1 MAQDSK
7 ILKFEK
13 MCQNQNYV
21 GFEMRR
27 TKLKPHSKNCSL
39 GGGLELL

>member
-7 ILKFEK
+7 IPKFEK

-21 GFEMRR
+21 GFEMKRSR
-27 TKLKPHSKNCSL
+27 LKPHSKNCSL
-39 GGGLELL
+39 RRGLKL